1 MKDKI
6 YFIDIMSEK
15 GSYIRTI
22 KQRHNPLFPI
32 DVEELREEI
41 IKKLPTLKGINFKIF
56 IQDETKHL
64 IGTNDMPDGK
74 YVWWK

>member
-1 MKDKI
+1 
-6 YFIDIMSEK
+6 MSEK

-41 IKKLPTLKGINFKIF
+41 IKKLPTLKGTNFKIF
-56 IQDETKHL
+56 IQDET
-64 IGTNDMPDGK
+64 N
-74 YVWWK
+74 